1 MDRFQ
6 ELLLDLAQQIGDAL
20 PETLLAITLFVLGV
34 LIIKTIK
41 QRAIRRISAK
51 AKNVITARFI
61 AEIIAAILY
70 VILIIACFN
79 ILGWGSFTTK
89 ILAGAGLTTFII
101 GFALKDIG
109 ENFLAGI
116 VMAFN
121 RPFEMGDIIEIDRE
135 IGRVI
140 RISLRE
146 TTIKSL
152 DGKDVF
158 IPNADILKKPLKN
171 YTIDDLLR
179 GDFDIS
185 VFNNND
191 IRKVIQLIE
200 ETVKSFQEVLAAPA
214 PGVNIANFNEGL
226 VLLNVRYWYKLG
238 GKRAMNARLR
248 TRIMLA
254 VLEALKNNDVGMPD
268 HVQDIKLN
276 EEGGI
281 SREE

>member
-1 MDRFQ
+1 MERFQ
-6 ELLLDLAQQIGDAL
+6 ALLFDLLDQLSKAL
-20 PETLLAITLFVLGV
+20 PETLLSIALFVLGA
-34 LIIKTIK
+34 LAI
-41 QRAIRRISAK
+41 RAIKRRALQRISAK

-70 VILIIACFN
+70 IILMVACMN

-135 IGRVI
+135 VGRVI

-171 YTIDDLLR
+171 YTIDDLIR
-179 GDFDIS
+179 ADFELS

-191 IRKVIQLIE
+191 IRQVLQRIE
-200 ETVKSFQEVLAAPA
+200 ETVRSFPEVLKAPA

-226 VLLNVRYWYKLG
+226 VQLSVRYWYGLG

-248 TRIMLA
+248 TRVMLA
-254 VLEALKNNDVGMPD
+254 VLEALKQDEVGMPD
-268 HVQDIKLN
+268 HVQDVKVKTDQA
-276 EEGGI
+276 
-281 SREE
+281 

>member
-1 MDRFQ
+1 MESFQ
-6 ELLLDLAQQIGDAL
+6 DILLDLAHQLREVL
-20 PETLLAITLFVLGV
+20 PEMLMAIALFVLGA
-34 LIIKTIK
+34 LTI
-41 QRAIRRISAK
+41 RAIKRRALLRISAK
-51 AKNVITARFI
+51 AKNVITSKFI
-61 AEIIAAILY
+61 AEIISAVLY
-70 VILIIACFN
+70 VVLILVCMN
-79 ILGWGSFTTK
+79 ILGWGSLTTK

-135 IGRVI
+135 VGRVI

-146 TTIKSL
+146 TTLKSL

-171 YTIDDLLR
+171 YTIDDLIR
-179 GDFDIS
+179 ADFEIS

-191 IRKVIQLIE
+191 IRKVLQRIE
-200 ETVKSFQEVLAAPA
+200 ETVRAFPEVLKAPG
-214 PGVNIANFNEGL
+214 PGVNITNFNEGL
-226 VLLNVRYWYKLG
+226 VQISVRYWYSLG

-248 TRIMLA
+248 TRVMLA
-254 VLEALKNNDVGMPD
+254 VLEALKQDGVGLPD

-276 EEGGI
+276 QDLA
-281 SREE
+281 